1 MGEGCRG
8 DVKEESKHLREA
20 LVENIGCLYILPL
33 SLCRTSMGI
42 FFPNSLLKTPTP
54 VLSRSMHVM
63 TGLNILGAFFS

>member
-1 MGEGCRG
+1 MRGRG

-20 LVENIGCLYILPL
+20 LVENIACLYILPL

-42 FFPNSLLKTPTP
+42 FFPNNSLLKTPTP

-63 TGLNILGAFFS
+63 AGLNILGAFFS

>member
-8 DVKEESKHLREA
+8 DIMEESKHLKET
-20 LVENIGCLYILPL
+20 LVENIACLYITPL

-42 FFPNSLLKTPTP
+42 FFPNNSLLKTPP

-63 TGLNILGAFFS
+63 TGLNILGALFS